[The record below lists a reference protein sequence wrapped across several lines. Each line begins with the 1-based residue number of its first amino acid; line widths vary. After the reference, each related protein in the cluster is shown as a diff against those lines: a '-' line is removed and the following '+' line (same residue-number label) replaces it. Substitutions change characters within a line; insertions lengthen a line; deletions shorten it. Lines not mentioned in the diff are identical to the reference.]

1 MPSLRA
7 VQQRLAA
14 EIRGNAAGVPVPD
27 DGFAG
32 SLRLPPGVDAES
44 RLAVYRNGYPA
55 RILEALEDAYPAI
68 ATICGDG
75 SFTMLARRYLQKCD
89 LSTTSLNGIGEHFPA
104 YCARDELSNQ
114 LRFLSDLAQVEWAA
128 LRALHSTEQPPVD
141 PTAFAA
147 WDMEDWER
155 VVLTLQPSTRLVRS
169 AWPIHDLWQ
178 ARDTPRDDID
188 IDLTD
193 RAQDVLVYRRD
204 YEVECRLL
212 TPQES
217 IALDSLLSGST
228 LGGTMEALADNDSK
242 TDTSQMFGQW
252 LAAGLITSAT
262 LES

>member
-7 VQQRLAA
+7 VQRRLAA
-14 EIRGNAAGVPVPD
+14 EIRGNAAGTPVPD

-32 SLRLPPGVDAES
+32 SLRLPPGTDPDS
-44 RLAVYRNGYPA
+44 RLAVYRDGYPA
-55 RILEALEDAYPAI
+55 RIFEALEDAYPAI

-75 SFTMLARRYLQKCD
+75 SFTRLARRYLQGCD
-89 LSTTSLNGIGEHFPA
+89 LSATSLNGIGEHFPT
-104 YCARDELSNQ
+104 YCTRDELSTQ
-114 LRFLSDLAQVEWAA
+114 LPFLSDLAHVEWAA

-141 PTAFAA
+141 PTLFAA
-147 WDMEDWER
+147 WNMEDWER
-155 VVLTLQPSTRLVRS
+155 VVLSFQPSTTLVRS
-169 AWPIHDLWQ
+169 DWPIHDLWQ

-193 RAQDVLVYRRD
+193 RAQDVLLYRRD

-212 TPQES
+212 TRHES

-228 LGGTMEALADNDSK
+228 LGRTMETLAENDPG

-252 LAAGLITSAT
+252 LATGLITSAA